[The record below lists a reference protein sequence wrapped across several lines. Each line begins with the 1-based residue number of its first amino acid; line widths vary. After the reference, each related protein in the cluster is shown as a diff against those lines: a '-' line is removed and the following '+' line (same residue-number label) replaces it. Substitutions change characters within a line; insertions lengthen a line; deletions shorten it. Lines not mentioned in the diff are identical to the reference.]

1 MVARFG
7 EKVIF
12 KNGPIPA
19 SFGLF
24 SSFPH
29 DKSKLI
35 DKIVDGVLGTQTRG
49 GRMEGADNSTE
60 LWRHPN
66 LLKKLLGGQAMTRDI
81 LKCTTDVYI
90 DCVNGEYYVTVDGM
104 IAVWCRS
111 PV

>member
-49 GRMEGADNSTE
+49 SRMEGADKSTE
-60 LWRHPN
+60 LWRHP
-66 LLKKLLGGQAMTRDI
+66 KTHD
-81 LKCTTDVYI
+81 
-90 DCVNGEYYVTVDGM
+90 
-104 IAVWCRS
+104 
-111 PV
+111 